1 MQKQKEKQKDFNPSL
16 LRFQT
21 FYPFFKVFGTLKG
34 FIEKTIK
41 TNNKNN
47 NNAIKNKVVAIVL
60 SNTRPFSQ
68 ESKNRFS
75 PPSLP
80 SLEFSCFLLK
90 RWEEGDSLNPKKV

>member
-1 MQKQKEKQKDFNPSL
+1 M
-16 LRFQT
+16 RFQT

-47 NNAIKNKVVAIVL
+47 NVIKNKVVAIVL
-60 SNTRPFSQ
+60 SNTKPFSQ
-68 ESKNRFS
+68 ESKQRFS

-90 RWEEGDSLNPKKV
+90 RWGGGGFS

>member
-1 MQKQKEKQKDFNPSL
+1 M
-16 LRFQT
+16 RFQT

-47 NNAIKNKVVAIVL
+47 NNVINNKVVVL
-60 SNTRPFSQ
+60 VLANTKPFSQ
-68 ESKNRFS
+68 ESKQRFS
-75 PPSLP
+75 PPSLS

-90 RWEEGDSLNPKKV
+90 RWEGEDSLNPKKV